1 MLCQYDWAQPR
12 YIIYV
17 VFLLTIQIWE
27 VYLALFSEA
36 PGTVGREEGSKA
48 GQATRSGHSQIHFTS
63 ECCSDDLSPGS
74 LNFSKINSGLSN
86 FLSYFTFNWPKT
98 SHTSRYRERG
108 WFSNLS
114 SACQISPV
122 HKLADCR
129 GDGDPVS
136 FSSPR
141 SCCNKSE
148 LSCPLTA
155 LIYHLLADMR
165 YLSIPPLVFLG
176 L

>member
-1 MLCQYDWAQPR
+1 MLCQYDWTQPR

-108 WFSNLS
+108 
-114 SACQISPV
+114 
-122 HKLADCR
+122 
-129 GDGDPVS
+129 
-136 FSSPR
+136 
-141 SCCNKSE
+141 
-148 LSCPLTA
+148 
-155 LIYHLLADMR
+155 
-165 YLSIPPLVFLG
+165 
-176 L
+176 